1 MKGDTIEIDAPPE
14 RVWPHLADLALMQA
28 WHPKLVS
35 AEPLTS
41 GQARVGQSWR
51 TVSRMG
57 NREKRFLSRIEVCE
71 PFSKVVFV
79 HQDDDG
85 RNHFA
90 RETFGLTPIGT
101 GTRVTQSLDLS
112 QSGIP
117 LPWRLLIGFIARFGA
132 PAGPSIFAELKRTL
146 ERR

>member
-1 MKGDTIEIDAPPE
+1 MKGDSIEIDATPQQ
-14 RVWPHLADLALMQA
+14 VWPHVADLAMMQA

-41 GQARVGQSWR
+41 GQPRVGQSWR
-51 TVSRMG
+51 TVWRMG
-57 NREKRFLSRIEVCE
+57 KRDKRFLSRIEVCE

-85 RNHFA
+85 RNRFA
-90 RETFGLTPIGT
+90 RETFELTPSGA
-101 GTRVTQSLDLS
+101 GTRIVQTLDLG

-117 LPWRLLIGFIARFGA
+117 LPWRLLIGIIAQYGA
-132 PAGPSIFAELKRTL
+132 PTGPSIFAELKRTL